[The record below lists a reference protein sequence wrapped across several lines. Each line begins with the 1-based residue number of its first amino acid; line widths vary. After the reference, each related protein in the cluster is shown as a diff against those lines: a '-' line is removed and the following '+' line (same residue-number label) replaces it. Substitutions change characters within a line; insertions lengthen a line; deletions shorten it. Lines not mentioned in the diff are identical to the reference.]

1 MKRVVIMGASSG
13 IGLAVAQALASR
25 GVKTGLA
32 ARHTKELH
40 ALKEKYPD
48 CVEYESIDVTHN
60 DGPKKLEELIDKLG
74 GMDIYFHVA
83 GIGYSN
89 PTLDPHREA
98 EMITTNASGFARMV
112 SAAYDYYRDNN
123 RKGQIVALT
132 SVAGT
137 NGIGEMA
144 AYSASKKCAQTYL
157 VALEQLARKEN
168 VNITFTDIRPGWIR
182 TPLLDSDK
190 QYPLEMTL
198 DYVVPQIIRAIVKHP
213 RVAYIDARWTAVCA
227 AWKAIP
233 DAVWAKM
240 NISPTKKV
248 SLGKVKPTEV
258 NITVE
263 EEKTGEP
270 EVTIEIKTTDKDKES
285 EHN

>member
-1 MKRVVIMGASSG
+1 MKRVLIMGASSG
-13 IGLAVAQALASR
+13 IGLAVAEALASR
-25 GVKTGLA
+25 GVKIGLA
-32 ARHTKELH
+32 ARHTTALR

-48 CVEYESIDVTHN
+48 CVEYQSIDVNHN
-60 DGPKKLEELIDKLG
+60 DGPKKMEELIDKMG

-98 EMITTNASGFARMV
+98 EVIATNAAGFARMV
-112 SAAYDYYRDNN
+112 SAAYGYFRDNSK
-123 RKGQIVALT
+123 KGQIVALT

-157 VALEQLARKEN
+157 VALEQLAHKEN
-168 VNITFTDIRPGWIR
+168 VDITFTDIRPGWIR
-182 TPLLDSDK
+182 TPLLDEGKS
-190 QYPLEMTL
+190 YPMEMTL

-213 RVAYIDARWTAVCA
+213 RVAYIDARWGALCA

-233 DAVWAKM
+233 DAVWTKM
-240 NISPTKKV
+240 TIPFTEKDKDAAV
-248 SLGKVKPTEV
+248 S
-258 NITVE
+258 
-263 EEKTGEP
+263 EEKESAE
-270 EVTIEIKTTDKDKES
+270 EVQTHES
-285 EHN
+285 ESQD

>member
-1 MKRVVIMGASSG
+1 MKRVLIMGASSG
-13 IGLAVAQALASR
+13 IGLAVAEALASR

-32 ARHTKELH
+32 ARHTTELR

-48 CVEYESIDVTHN
+48 YVEYESIDVTHN
-60 DGPKKLEELIDKLG
+60 DGPKKMEELIDKMG

-98 EMITTNASGFARMV
+98 EVIATNASGFARMV
-112 SAAYDYYRDNN
+112 SAAYRYFRDNA

-157 VALEQLARKEN
+157 VALEQLAHKEK
-168 VNITFTDIRPGWIR
+168 VDIIFTDIRPGWIR
-182 TPLLDSDK
+182 TPLLDEGK
-190 QYPLEMTL
+190 TYPMEMTL

-213 RVAYIDARWTAVCA
+213 RVEYIDARWGAICA

-233 DAVWAKM
+233 DAIWTRM
-240 NISPTKKV
+240 RIPTSESKER
-248 SLGKVKPTEV
+248 G
-258 NITVE
+258 IE
-263 EEKTGEP
+263 EESTEESKKEN
-270 EVTIEIKTTDKDKES
+270 EHVETT
-285 EHN
+285 

>member
-1 MKRVVIMGASSG
+1 MGASSG
-13 IGLAVAQALASR
+13 IGLAVAEALASR

-48 CVEYESIDVTHN
+48 SVEYESIDVTHN
-60 DGPKKLEELIDKLG
+60 DAPKKLEELIDKLG

-89 PTLDPHREA
+89 PSLDPHREA
-98 EMITTNASGFARMV
+98 EMIATNAGGFARMV
-112 SAAYDYYRDNN
+112 SAAYGYYRDND

-137 NGIGEMA
+137 NGIGDMA

-157 VALEQLARKEN
+157 VALEQLARKEK
-168 VNITFTDIRPGWIR
+168 VDITFTDIRPGWIR
-182 TPLLDSDK
+182 TTLLDADK
-190 QYPLEMTL
+190 SYPMEMTL

-213 RVAYIDARWTAVCA
+213 RVAYIDARWGALCA

-240 NISPTKKV
+240 NVSPAKKI
-248 SLGKVKPTEV
+248 SLGNEDSAIVEVSVEAEKP
-258 NITVE
+258 E
-263 EEKTGEP
+263 EP
-270 EVTIEIKTTDKDKES
+270 
-285 EHN
+285 

>member
-1 MKRVVIMGASSG
+1 MKRVLIMGASSG
-13 IGLAVAQALASR
+13 IGLAVAEALASR

-32 ARHTKELH
+32 ARHTTELR

-60 DGPKKLEELIDKLG
+60 DGPKKMEELIDKMG

-98 EMITTNASGFARMV
+98 EMIATNAAGFARMV
-112 SAAYDYYRDNN
+112 SAAYGYFRDNK

-168 VNITFTDIRPGWIR
+168 VDITFTDIRPGWIR
-182 TPLLDSDK
+182 TPLLQEGKS
-190 QYPLEMTL
+190 YPMEMTL
-198 DYVVPQIIRAIVKHP
+198 EYVVPQIIRAIVKHP
-213 RVAYIDARWTAVCA
+213 RVEYIDARWGALCA

-233 DAVWAKM
+233 DAIWTKM
-240 NISPTKKV
+240 NIPATKDPKD
-248 SLGKVKPTEV
+248 SEAPSEKETK
-258 NITVE
+258 E
-263 EEKTGEP
+263 EEKA
-270 EVTIEIKTTDKDKES
+270 
-285 EHN
+285 

>member
-13 IGLAVAQALASR
+13 IGLAVAEALASR

-32 ARHTKELH
+32 ARHTSELR
-40 ALKEKYPD
+40 ALKERYPD
-48 CVEYESIDVTHN
+48 CVEYESIDVNHN

-98 EMITTNASGFARMV
+98 EVIATNAAGFARMV
-112 SAAYDYYRDNN
+112 SAAYDYFRDNS

-137 NGIGEMA
+137 NGIGDMA

-157 VALEQLARKEN
+157 VALEQLSNKEK
-168 VNITFTDIRPGWIR
+168 VDITFTDIRPGWIR
-182 TPLLDSDK
+182 TPLLDNDTE
-190 QYPLEMTL
+190 YPMEMTL
-198 DYVVPQIIRAIVKHP
+198 EYVVPQIIRAIVKHP
-213 RVAYIDARWTAVCA
+213 RVQYIDARWGALCR

-233 DAVWAKM
+233 DSVWTRM
-240 NISPTKKV
+240 QLSFSKKEKET
-248 SLGKVKPTEV
+248 SESENKDALSESSDIVKTDLQPAAS
-258 NITVE
+258 
-263 EEKTGEP
+263 EP
-270 EVTIEIKTTDKDKES
+270 EK
-285 EHN
+285 

>member
-1 MKRVVIMGASSG
+1 MGASSG
-13 IGLAVAQALASR
+13 IGLAVAEALASR

-32 ARHTKELH
+32 ARHTKQLH

-48 CVEYESIDVTHN
+48 CVEYESIDVNHN
-60 DGPKKLEELIDKLG
+60 DGPKKLQELIDRLG

-98 EMITTNASGFARMV
+98 EMIATNAAGFARMV
-112 SAAYDYYRDNN
+112 SAAYGYFRDNQ

-157 VALEQLARKEN
+157 VALEQLARKEK
-168 VNITFTDIRPGWIR
+168 VDITFTDIRPGWIR

-190 QYPLEMTL
+190 SYPMEMTL

-213 RVAYIDARWTAVCA
+213 RVAYIDARWAAVCT

-248 SLGKVKPTEV
+248 SLDKEAPEEV
-258 NITVE
+258 EITVE
-263 EEKTGEP
+263 AEDKPEP
-270 EVTIEIKTTDKDKES
+270 EVSVDIEDQNTE
-285 EHN
+285 N

>member
-1 MKRVVIMGASSG
+1 MGASSG
-13 IGLAVAQALASR
+13 IGLAVAEALASR
-25 GVKTGLA
+25 GVKIGLA
-32 ARHTKELH
+32 ARHTTSLR

-48 CVEYESIDVTHN
+48 CVEYESIDINHN
-60 DGPKKLEELIDKLG
+60 DGPKKLEELIDKMG

-98 EMITTNASGFARMV
+98 EVIATNAAGFARMV
-112 SAAYDYYRDNN
+112 SAAYCYFRDNA

-157 VALEQLARKEN
+157 VALEQLARKEK
-168 VNITFTDIRPGWIR
+168 VDITFTDIRPGWIR
-182 TPLLDSDK
+182 TPLLDEGKS
-190 QYPLEMTL
+190 YPMEMTL
-198 DYVVPQIIRAIVKHP
+198 EYVVPLIIRAIVKHP
-213 RVAYIDARWTAVCA
+213 RVEYIDARWGALCK

-233 DAVWAKM
+233 DAIWTRM
-240 NISPTKKV
+240 SIST
-248 SLGKVKPTEV
+248 S
-258 NITVE
+258 
-263 EEKTGEP
+263 EEKSEEQKSNEP
-270 EVTIEIKTTDKDKES
+270 SIESKHES
-285 EHN
+285 KNEDESSEMPKGDNEN

>member
-13 IGLAVAQALASR
+13 IGLAVAEALASR

-60 DGPKKLEELIDKLG
+60 DGPKKLEELIDRLG

-83 GIGYSN
+83 GIGYAN

-98 EMITTNASGFARMV
+98 EVIATNAAGFARMV
-112 SAAYDYYRDNN
+112 SAAYGYYRDNG
-123 RKGQIVALT
+123 RKGQIAALT

-157 VALEQLARKEN
+157 VAMEQLARKEG
-168 VNITFTDIRPGWIR
+168 VDITFTDIRPGWIR

-190 QYPLEMTL
+190 KYPMEMTL

-213 RVAYIDARWTAVCA
+213 RVAYIDARWGAVCA

-240 NISPTKKV
+240 NISPSKKV
-248 SLGKVKPTEV
+248 SADEDTPAEVEIEVETSAETES
-258 NITVE
+258 
-263 EEKTGEP
+263 KQ
-270 EVTIEIKTTDKDKES
+270 
-285 EHN
+285 

>member
-1 MKRVVIMGASSG
+1 MKRIVIMGASSG
-13 IGLAVAQALASR
+13 IGLAVAEALASR

-32 ARHTKELH
+32 ARHTSELK

-48 CVEYESIDVTHN
+48 FVEYESIDVNHN
-60 DGPKKLEELIDKLG
+60 DAPKKMEELIDKLG

-98 EMITTNASGFARMV
+98 EVVATNAAGFARMV
-112 SAAYDYYRDNN
+112 SAAYGYFRDNAI
-123 RKGQIVALT
+123 KGQIVAVT

-137 NGIGEMA
+137 NGIGDMA

-157 VALEQLARKEN
+157 VALEQLARKEK
-168 VNITFTDIRPGWIR
+168 VDITFTDIRPGWIR
-182 TPLLDSDK
+182 TPLLNDDTS
-190 QYPLEMTL
+190 YPMEMNL

-213 RVAYIDARWTAVCA
+213 RVEYVDARWGALSA

-233 DAVWAKM
+233 NAVWTRM
-240 NISPTKKV
+240 DIPFYKK
-248 SLGKVKPTEV
+248 K
-258 NITVE
+258 
-263 EEKTGEP
+263 
-270 EVTIEIKTTDKDKES
+270 
-285 EHN
+285 

>member
-1 MKRVVIMGASSG
+1 MKRIVIMGASSG
-13 IGLAVAQALASR
+13 IGLAVAEALASR
-25 GVKTGLA
+25 GVKIGLA

-98 EMITTNASGFARMV
+98 EMIATNAAGFARMV
-112 SAAYDYYRDNN
+112 SAAYGYFRDNKKN
-123 RKGQIVALT
+123 GQIMALT
-132 SVAGT
+132 SLAGT

-157 VALEQLARKEN
+157 VALEQLANSEK
-168 VNITFTDIRPGWIR
+168 VDITFTDIRPGWIR

-190 QYPLEMTL
+190 KYPMEMTL
-198 DYVVPQIIRAIVKHP
+198 EYVVPQVIRAIVKHP
-213 RVAYIDARWTAVCA
+213 RVAYIDARWGALCA

-233 DAVWAKM
+233 DAVWTKM
-240 NISPTKKV
+240 NISPSKKV
-248 SLGKVKPTEV
+248 SIDKEDSSVVEVSVEAENPTEQ
-258 NITVE
+258 
-263 EEKTGEP
+263 
-270 EVTIEIKTTDKDKES
+270 EVSIEINSTSKEQKP
-285 EHN
+285 E

>member
-13 IGLAVAQALASR
+13 IGLAVAEALASR

-32 ARHTKELH
+32 ARHTTKLH
-40 ALKEKYPD
+40 ALKQKYPD

-60 DGPKKLEELIDKLG
+60 DGPKKLGELIEKLG

-98 EMITTNASGFARMV
+98 EMIATNAAGFARMV
-112 SAAYDYYRDNN
+112 SAAYGYFRDNK
-123 RKGQIVALT
+123 RKGQIVAVT

-157 VALEQLARKEN
+157 VALDQLARNEK
-168 VNITFTDIRPGWIR
+168 VDITITDIRPGWIR
-182 TPLLDSDK
+182 TPLLDDDK
-190 QYPLEMTL
+190 EYPMEMTL
-198 DYVVPQIIRAIVKHP
+198 EYVVPQVIRAIVKHP
-213 RVAYIDARWTAVCA
+213 RVAYIDARWGALCS

-233 DAVWAKM
+233 DTIWTRM
-240 NISPTKKV
+240 NIEIFKEAPKQD
-248 SLGKVKPTEV
+248 TEL
-258 NITVE
+258 
-263 EEKTGEP
+263 
-270 EVTIEIKTTDKDKES
+270 
-285 EHN
+285 